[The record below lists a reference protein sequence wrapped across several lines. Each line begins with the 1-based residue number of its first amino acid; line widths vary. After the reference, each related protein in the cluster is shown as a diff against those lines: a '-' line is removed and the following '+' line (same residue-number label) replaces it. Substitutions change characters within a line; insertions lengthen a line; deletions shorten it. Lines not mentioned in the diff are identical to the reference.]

1 MSKPPEKRPSKSR
14 RTSLPPIK
22 VYVFPEELE
31 KISKQANAVGLPLS
45 AYLRAIGT
53 ETRLPPSGLPAEQA
67 KQIASLASDLNRIG
81 GLLKAMLTNSER
93 YEGRRGKTLQENTLD
108 QIEELAVTNRVLKD
122 LAQKLLRTNDSSQTQ
137 NEY

>member
-1 MSKPPEKRPSKSR
+1 
-14 RTSLPPIK
+14 
-22 VYVFPEELE
+22 
-31 KISKQANAVGLPLS
+31 
-45 AYLRAIGT
+45 
-53 ETRLPPSGLPAEQA
+53 
-67 KQIASLASDLNRIG
+67 
-81 GLLKAMLTNSER
+81 LKAMLTNSER